1 MAAAGRGRARTI
13 DGGAQCH
20 AMSGPRPGE
29 IRCPT
34 CHRSTPPAAFCTN
47 CGSPIPSGARVR
59 PRGLDRDEL
68 QARIRARRSGQP
80 YLRRGGVVM
89 PGGEGAFEPYEPE
102 EGDDLHLARTSAPDA
117 PRRVPSAVSASD
129 ADADREPPVPDR
141 GLDADGEGAS
151 PTGPDG
157 TDDED
162 PSHRPFLPPGRRG
175 AGEAY
180 PTAYAGE
187 ESGRAFD
194 AREPD
199 RYPEAYPGYDDPYAA
214 YAGPYYAPP
223 SRRTSSGAGPFL
235 IVGFLALGVLALL
248 AGGALAFLTG
258 GEEAPQDAGIAGAP
272 SATASATETVDPTPN
287 PATPTT
293 TAGVTGSS
301 ASPSANPSAS
311 VVFPDGFRAQAQ
323 PCRGEPANGRCP
335 GSGAVVSAAEGQ
347 VWILVTFEAVKTG
360 DLIAVSGTGADGR
373 GIGDASWPAT
383 GNGSGYSYFA
393 FALPGLPPGEYQ
405 VEVTRNGQHAATTI
419 FRVEG

>member
-1 MAAAGRGRARTI
+1 
-13 DGGAQCH
+13 
-20 AMSGPRPGE
+20 MSGPRPGE

-59 PRGLDRDEL
+59 PRGLDREEL

-102 EGDDLHLARTSAPDA
+102 EGDELHLARSAAPNA
-117 PRRVPSAVSASD
+117 PRRMATGLQAREADPRPSDRVPAA
-129 ADADREPPVPDR
+129 A
-141 GLDADGEGAS
+141 GEDAS
-151 PTGPDG
+151 PRDLVG

-162 PSHRPFLPPGRRG
+162 PSHRPFLPPARRG
-175 AGEAY
+175 PGEAY
-180 PTAYAGE
+180 PTAYAGD
-187 ESGRAFD
+187 ESDRAFD
-194 AREPD
+194 SREPD
-199 RYPEAYPGYDDPYAA
+199 RYPEADPGYDDPYAA

-223 SRRTSSGAGPFL
+223 SPRTSSGAGPFL

-258 GEEAPQDAGIAGAP
+258 GDEAPQDAGIAGAP
-272 SATASATETVDPTPN
+272 TETASATETPEPTQTA
-287 PATPTT
+287 ATPTT
-293 TAGVTGSS
+293 TAGASGSTP
-301 ASPSANPSAS
+301 SPTANPSAS

-335 GSGAVVSAAEGQ
+335 ASGAVVSAAEGQ

-393 FALPGLPPGEYQ
+393 FALPGLRPGEYQ